1 MMVGLPALWPPI
13 YRPKIAHATSG
24 RLISSASQE
33 LVILARKSDGTRY
46 CLGFALG

>member
-13 YRPKIAHATSG
+13 YRSKIAHATSG
-24 RLISSASQE
+24 CLIRSASQD
-33 LVILARKSDGTRY
+33 LVMLARNSDGNRY